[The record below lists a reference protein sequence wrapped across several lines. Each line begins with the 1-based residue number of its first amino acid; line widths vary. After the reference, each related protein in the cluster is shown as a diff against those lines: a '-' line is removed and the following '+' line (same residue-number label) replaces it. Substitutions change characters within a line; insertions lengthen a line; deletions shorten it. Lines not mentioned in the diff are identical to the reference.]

1 LCGGWGVGGGGGG
14 GGPPKETHI
23 LQYSSCSHP
32 ELNPC
37 VNKTGA

>member
-1 LCGGWGVGGGGGG
+1 VCVGGGGGG
-14 GGPPKETHI
+14 GGAPKETHI